1 MRTEEDRLAINAA
14 FVVEKAAKKAQ
25 LVLYKGSVCVD
36 CGGTFPQ
43 VCMGFDH
50 VDPLTKSFSI
60 GAAMGRSLEI
70 LKTEADKCDLVC
82 ANCHAIRT
90 AGNSVVAK
98 KISDAKRGWK
108 IGPRKVPMTPAT
120 RLKKSLSAK
129 GKLRVGLSL
138 HHRWH
143 VNRGVRK
150 EGCEFCVSS

>member
-36 CGGTFPQ
+36 CGGTFPH

-82 ANCHAIRT
+82 ANCHRIRT
-90 AGNSVVAK
+90 ATNPDISSKIKSRMKKGGWYAPTAK
-98 KISDAKRGWK
+98 
-108 IGPRKVPMTPAT
+108 
-120 RLKKSLSAK
+120 
-129 GKLRVGLSL
+129 
-138 HHRWH
+138 
-143 VNRGVRK
+143 
-150 EGCEFCVSS
+150 